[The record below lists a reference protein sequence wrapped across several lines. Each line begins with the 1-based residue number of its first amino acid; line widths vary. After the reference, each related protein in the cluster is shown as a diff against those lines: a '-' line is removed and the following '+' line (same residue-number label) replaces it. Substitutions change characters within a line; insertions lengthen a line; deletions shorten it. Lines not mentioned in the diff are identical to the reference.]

1 MEHSQLF
8 QIILQ
13 PTSEFR
19 FEELA
24 LEVFQFQAKHV
35 SIYKDYLSLLK
46 IAPESIIDYKKIP
59 FLPISFFKTHE
70 VIVEGFSPEII
81 FSSSGTTGQKTSKHL
96 VADKNAYIHHSLA
109 LFEEHYGTLS
119 DWCVMALLPS
129 YLERTGSSL
138 VLMAEAMIEKALPSS
153 GFFLHNHDE
162 LAHQLLENEANGT
175 KTLLLGV
182 TFGLLDFAENHPLQ
196 LRHTTIM
203 ETGGMKGR
211 REEMTRDQVHHLLQN
226 AFGSQSIHSEY
237 GMTELLS
244 QAYSN
249 GKGLFSPNR
258 TLQVLLR
265 DTTDPLSAS
274 PNGKTGGINIID
286 LANLYSCSFI
296 ATEDLGR
303 IYPDGKFEVLGRF
316 DQSEAR
322 GCNLMVAP
330 E

>member
-8 QIILQ
+8 QKILH
-13 PTSEFR
+13 PSGDFR
-19 FEELA
+19 FEEMA

-35 SIYKDYLSLLK
+35 SIYKDYLRLLK
-46 IAPESIIDYKKIP
+46 IAPHSIIDYKKIP
-59 FLPISFFKTHE
+59 FLPISFFKTHD
-70 VIVEGFSPEII
+70 VIAEGFSPEIV
-81 FSSSGTTGQKTSKHL
+81 FSSSGTTGQQTSKHL
-96 VADKNAYIHHSLA
+96 VAFKKAYIHHSLA

-129 YLERTGSSL
+129 YLERSGSSL
-138 VLMAEAMIEKALPSS
+138 VLMAEAMIEKALPGS
-153 GFFLHNHDE
+153 GFFLHNHEE
-162 LAHQLLENEANGT
+162 LAQQLRKNEATGT

-182 TFGLLDFAENHPLQ
+182 TFGLLDFTEKHSIQ
-196 LRHTTIM
+196 LHHTTIM

-211 REEMTRDQVHHLLQN
+211 REEMTRDQVHQLLQN
-226 AFGSQSIHSEY
+226 TFGPQRIHSEY

-249 GKGLFSPNR
+249 GNGLFSPNR
-258 TLQVLLR
+258 TLQVFLR

-303 IYPDGKFEVLGRF
+303 IYPDGKFEVLGRY